1 MNVFSPPFNNK
12 TKKTMILD
20 IFNIGNIDTEALT
33 NQAISA
39 ISTYGSKLLLG
50 IIVFWIGWKLIK
62 VICNGLD
69 KWFKKAEFDQTLE
82 SFIMSLVS
90 IGLKV
95 ILLVTTAGIAGF
107 PTTSFVAIIGA
118 AGLAVGMAL
127 SGTLQN
133 FAGGVLLL
141 ILKPF
146 KIGDFIE
153 TQGHSGTV
161 TSIQIFNTVIN
172 TGDNKRIILPNGPI
186 ATGAIT
192 NYSAESTRRVD
203 FLFGIGYDDDIDLAK
218 NTILELIKADT
229 RIFTD
234 KDHEPLIA
242 VKELADSSVNLV
254 VRVWGNSSDY
264 WKIFFDL
271 TENVKKTFD
280 KKGISIPYPQSD
292 VHIHRIDAS
301 STK

>member
-1 MNVFSPPFNNK
+1 M
-12 TKKTMILD
+12 D
-20 IFNIGNIDTEALT
+20 IDINALT
-33 NQAISA
+33 TQAVSA
-39 ISTYGSKLLLG
+39 ITTHGTKLL
-50 IIVFWIGWKLIK
+50 IAITVFWIGWKGIKLICK
-62 VICNGLD
+62 AMD
-69 KWFKKAEFDQTLE
+69 KWFQKAEFDEALE
-82 SFIMSLVS
+82 SFILSLTS
-90 IGLKV
+90 MGLKA
-95 ILLVTTAGIAGF
+95 LLFVTAAGIAGF
-107 PTTSFVAIIGA
+107 PTTSLVAIIGA

-133 FAGGVLLL
+133 FAGGVLIL

-153 TQGHSGTV
+153 TQGHLGKV
-161 TSIQIFNTVIN
+161 TSIQIFNTIIN
-172 TGDNKRIILPNGPI
+172 TGDNKRIILPNGPV

-203 FLFGIGYDDDIDLAK
+203 FLFGIGYDDDIDQAK
-218 NTILELIKADT
+218 DVILDLIKADK

-234 KDHEPLIA
+234 PEPFIA

-254 VRVWGNSSDY
+254 VRVWSDASDY
-264 WKIFFDL
+264 WGIFFDL

-292 VHIHRIDAS
+292 VHLHS
-301 STK
+301 VEENTNKQ

>member
-1 MNVFSPPFNNK
+1 M
-12 TKKTMILD
+12 
-20 IFNIGNIDTEALT
+20 NIDINALT
-33 NQAISA
+33 NQAVSA
-39 ISTYGSKLLLG
+39 LTTHGTKLLIALL
-50 IIVFWIGWKLIK
+50 VLSIGWKVIK
-62 VICNGLD
+62 FVCSSME
-69 KWFKKAEFDQTLE
+69 KWFQKADYDEALE
-82 SFIMSLVS
+82 TFLLSLTGMSL
-90 IGLKV
+90 KV
-95 ILLVTTAGIAGF
+95 LLVVTAASIIGI
-107 PTTSFVAIIGA
+107 PTTSIVAIIGA

-153 TQGHSGTV
+153 TQGHTGKV

-172 TGDNKRIILPNGPI
+172 TGDNKRIILPNGPV

-218 NTILELIKADT
+218 ETIMELIKADE

-234 KDHEPLIA
+234 EDHEPFIA

-254 VRVWGNSSDY
+254 VRVWSESSNY
-264 WKIFFDL
+264 WGIFFDL

-280 KKGISIPYPQSD
+280 QKGISIPYPQSD
-292 VHIHRIDAS
+292 VHLHRVDAPS
-301 STK
+301 EK

>member
-1 MNVFSPPFNNK
+1 M
-12 TKKTMILD
+12 D
-20 IFNIGNIDTEALT
+20 IDINALT
-33 NQAISA
+33 TQAVSA
-39 ISTYGSKLLLG
+39 ITTHGTKLL
-50 IIVFWIGWKLIK
+50 IAITVFWIGWKGIKLICK
-62 VICNGLD
+62 AMD
-69 KWFKKAEFDQTLE
+69 KWFQKAEFDEALE
-82 SFIMSLVS
+82 SFILSLTS
-90 IGLKV
+90 MGLKA
-95 ILLVTTAGIAGF
+95 LLFVTAAGIAGF
-107 PTTSFVAIIGA
+107 PTTSLVAIIGA

-133 FAGGVLLL
+133 FAGGVLIL

-153 TQGHSGTV
+153 TQGHLGKV
-161 TSIQIFNTVIN
+161 TSIQIFNTIIN
-172 TGDNKRIILPNGPI
+172 TGDNKRIILPNGPV

-203 FLFGIGYDDDIDLAK
+203 FLFGIGYDDDIDQAK
-218 NTILELIKADT
+218 DVILDLIKADK

-234 KDHEPLIA
+234 PEPFIA

-254 VRVWGNSSDY
+254 VRVWSDASDY
-264 WKIFFDL
+264 WGIFFDL

-292 VHIHRIDAS
+292 VHLHRVEEN
-301 STK
+301 TNKK

>member
-1 MNVFSPPFNNK
+1 M
-12 TKKTMILD
+12 D
-20 IFNIGNIDTEALT
+20 IDINALT
-33 NQAISA
+33 TQAVSA
-39 ISTYGSKLLLG
+39 ITTHGTKLL
-50 IIVFWIGWKLIK
+50 IAITVFWIGWKGIK
-62 VICNGLD
+62 LVCKAMD
-69 KWFKKAEFDQTLE
+69 KWFQKAEFDEALE
-82 SFIMSLVS
+82 SFILSLTS
-90 IGLKV
+90 MGLKA
-95 ILLVTTAGIAGF
+95 LLFVTAAGIAGF
-107 PTTSFVAIIGA
+107 PTTSLVAIIGA

-133 FAGGVLLL
+133 FAGGVLIL

-153 TQGHSGTV
+153 TQGHLGKV
-161 TSIQIFNTVIN
+161 TSIQIFNTIIN
-172 TGDNKRIILPNGPI
+172 TGDNKRIILPNGPV

-203 FLFGIGYDDDIDLAK
+203 FLFGIGYDDDIDQAK
-218 NTILELIKADT
+218 DVILDLIKADK

-234 KDHEPLIA
+234 PEPFIA

-254 VRVWGNSSDY
+254 VRVWSDASDY
-264 WKIFFDL
+264 WGIFFDL

-292 VHIHRIDAS
+292 VHLHRVEEN
-301 STK
+301 TNKK